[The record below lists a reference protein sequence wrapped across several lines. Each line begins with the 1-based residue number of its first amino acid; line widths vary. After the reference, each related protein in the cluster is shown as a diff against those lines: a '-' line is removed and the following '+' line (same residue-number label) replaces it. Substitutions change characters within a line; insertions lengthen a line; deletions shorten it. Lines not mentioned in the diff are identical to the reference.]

1 VVEWREKESLISLFN
16 SGDLEARIHIYY
28 LDGLNIHHNNQNNKI
43 LFFICQ
49 MARITKEMSRIGEGS
64 EK

>member
-1 VVEWREKESLISLFN
+1 MGAGGKEALILLFN
-16 SGDLEARIHIYY
+16 SGDLEGRIHIYH
-28 LDGLNIHHNNQNNKI
+28 LDGLKIHHDNQNKI

-49 MARITKEMSRIGEGS
+49 MARITKEMSRIGEIS

>member
-1 VVEWREKESLISLFN
+1 MGWRGKEALILLFN
-16 SGDLEARIHIYY
+16 SGDLEGRIRIYH
-28 LDGLNIHHNNQNNKI
+28 LDGLKIQHDNQNNKI

-49 MARITKEMSRIGEGS
+49 MARITKEVSRIGEGS